1 MNIKIRRQKTE
12 DRRQTSCLRRL
23 KPTTTHCSLLIAHCF
38 LSLTLTLTLTSP
50 GWAGGGGSYDKRDEM
65 VLIPEGGFLMGSK
78 EDDGRLGVDLGVDE
92 LPQREVSLKAFY
104 IDKYEVT
111 IGAYRKFAELIIDN
125 NRKFARDN
133 NPLSPF
139 VKGELKGT
147 VNSPS
152 ILLIGGLTGE
162 RARMKKMR
170 VPIADDDFPMSD
182 VSYMEAEAYCKSI
195 GKRLPTEEEW
205 EKAARGADG
214 RIWPWGNKFET
225 GMANTSESK
234 ENGTAKSGS
243 FLTDVSPYDVYDM
256 AGNLM
261 EWTSSWYEPYPG
273 SKIERPQFGKE
284 YKVIKGG
291 TWSAP
296 SIPFSRAAHRHPVKP
311 TENNHSHRYGFRC
324 AKDL

>member
-12 DRRQTSCLRRL
+12 ACPERSRRVRSQTSCLRRL
-23 KPTTTHCSLLIAHCF
+23 KPTATHCSLLIAHCF
-38 LSLTLTLTLTSP
+38 LSLTLTLLLTSP
-50 GWAGGGGSYDKRDEM
+50 GWTGGGGSYDKGSEM

-78 EDDGRLGVDLGVDE
+78 ENDGRIGVDLGVDE
-92 LPQREVSLKAFY
+92 LPQREVYLKAFY

-111 IGAYRKFAELIIDN
+111 VGAYRKFAKAPSGDY
-125 NRKFARDN
+125 RKFA
-133 NPLSPF
+133 
-139 VKGELKGT
+139 KGET
-147 VNSPS
+147 SSPS

-182 VSYMEAEAYCKSI
+182 VSYMEAEAYCKSM

-205 EKAARGADG
+205 EKAARGTDG
-214 RIWPWGNKFET
+214 RIWPWGNKFKT
-225 GMANTSESK
+225 GMANTLESK
-234 ENGTAKSGS
+234 ENGTIQSGS
-243 FLTDVSPYDVYDM
+243 FPTDVSPYDVYDM

-296 SIPFSRAAHRHPVKP
+296 SIPFSRAAHRHPVRP

-324 AKDL
+324 AKDAG

>member
-1 MNIKIRRQKTE
+1 MEGFTMNIKIRRQKTE
-12 DRRQTSCLRRL
+12 DRKQTSCLHRL
-23 KPTTTHCSLLIAHCF
+23 KPAATHCSLLIAHCF
-38 LSLTLTLTLTSP
+38 LSLTLTLTLLLVFASL
-50 GWAGGGGSYDKRDEM
+50 GWTGGGGSYNKRSEM
-65 VLIPEGGFLMGSK
+65 VLIPEGKFLMGSK
-78 EDDGRLGVDLGVDE
+78 EGDGRVGIDMGVDE
-92 LPQREVSLKAFY
+92 LPQREVYLKSFY

-111 IGAYRKFAELIIDN
+111 VGAYRKFAKGPGEEE
-125 NRKFARDN
+125 RKFA
-133 NPLSPF
+133 
-139 VKGELKGT
+139 KGT

-170 VPIADDDFPMSD
+170 VPIADDDFPMAD

-205 EKAARGADG
+205 EKAARGSDG

-225 GMANTSESK
+225 GMANTIESK
-234 ENGTAKSGS
+234 ENGAVQGGS
-243 FLTDVSPYDVYDM
+243 FTADISPYDVYDM

-261 EWTSSWYEPYPG
+261 EWTSSWYESYPG
-273 SKIERPQFGKE
+273 SKLERPQFGKG
-284 YKVIKGG
+284 YRVMKGG

-296 SIPFSRAAHRHPVKP
+296 SIPFSRVAHRYPVKP

-324 AKDL
+324 AKDAG

>member
-1 MNIKIRRQKTE
+1 MEGGSLLPLLKARASSRTPKKEGGFTMNTKKNI
-12 DRRQTSCLRRL
+12 SCL
-23 KPTTTHCSLLIAHCF
+23 LLLVSCLLLLA
-38 LSLTLTLTLTSP
+38 ST
-50 GWAGGGGSYDKRDEM
+50 GWAGGGGSYDKSNEM

-111 IGAYRKFAELIIDN
+111 VGAYRKFAELDGDEY
-125 NRKFARDN
+125 RKFAM
-133 NPLSPF
+133 
-139 VKGELKGT
+139 GET
-147 VNSPS
+147 SSPS

-182 VSYMEAEAYCKSI
+182 VSYIEAEAYCKSI

-205 EKAARGADG
+205 EKAARGTDG
-214 RIWPWGNKFET
+214 RIWPWGNKFEI
-225 GMANTSESK
+225 GMANTVESK
-234 ENGTAKSGS
+234 ENGTVQSGS
-243 FLTDVSPYDVYDM
+243 FPTDVSPYGVYDM

-261 EWTSSWYEPYPG
+261 EWTSSWYEAYPG
-273 SKIERPQFGKE
+273 NKLERPQFGKG

-296 SIPFSRAAHRHPVKP
+296 SILFSRAAQRHPVRP

-324 AKDL
+324 AKDA